1 VVASN
6 GMVEHSAEGDTIHR
20 AGLDVEPN
28 DLATELVHDDQYPV
42 SPQDGRFTAKQVHAP
57 EAVLHVAE
65 ERQPGWTAG
74 VRLEEMLG
82 QDTPHDVPID
92 VYAECQ
98 SNLLGDSRAAPRRD
112 CVV

>member
-1 VVASN
+1 
-6 GMVEHSAEGDTIHR
+6 
-20 AGLDVEPN
+20 
-28 DLATELVHDDQYPV
+28 
-42 SPQDGRFTAKQVHAP
+42 
-57 EAVLHVAE
+57 
-65 ERQPGWTAG
+65 
-74 VRLEEMLG
+74 MLG